1 MCCVSLFDL
10 HKIKTFRNFENYFT
24 TSFLFKKE
32 YTNNGISS
40 HKRIK
45 GMRKRIFVFIAK
57 PKDIANLGVYLF
69 YYFGHIVANF
79 FCQIVNDYQCWFNT
93 LIDNQGLID
102 IET

>member
-57 PKDIANLGVYLF
+57 P
-69 YYFGHIVANF
+69 
-79 FCQIVNDYQCWFNT
+79 
-93 LIDNQGLID
+93 
-102 IET
+102 